1 MDKGA
6 RYVGELAFGTNYG
19 IKRFTRNILFDEK
32 IGGTM
37 HIAVG
42 ASLPESG
49 GKNKSS
55 LHWDMVC
62 DTRKSFTVY
71 GNGKPIHKNGKF
83 LKT

>member
-1 MDKGA
+1 M
-6 RYVGELAFGTNYG
+6 
-19 IKRFTRNILFDEK
+19 RNTLFDEK

-37 HIAVG
+37 HIALG

-62 DTRKSFTVY
+62 DTRKGFTVF
-71 GNGKPIHKNGKF
+71 GDGTQTQLAPPRG
-83 LKT
+83 

>member
-1 MDKGA
+1 MNEVQPGRLRDWVKDRESA
-6 RYVGELAFGTNYG
+6 
-19 IKRFTRNILFDEK
+19 
-32 IGGTM
+32 
-37 HIAVG
+37 
-42 ASLPESG
+42 SG

-62 DTRKSFTVY
+62 DTRKGFTVY